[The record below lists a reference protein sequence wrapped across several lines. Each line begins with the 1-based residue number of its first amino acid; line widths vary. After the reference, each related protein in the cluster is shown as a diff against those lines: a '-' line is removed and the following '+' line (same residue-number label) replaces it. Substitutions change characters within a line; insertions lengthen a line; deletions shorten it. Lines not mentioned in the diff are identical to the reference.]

1 MKFTKEQYATLVN
14 DRNQIVIANA
24 GSGKTTI
31 LVEKYF
37 NLILSKDVDEI
48 KRIVAIT
55 FTKKAASEMK
65 DRLIE
70 RINEEIVRLKSE
82 NLSTNQ
88 FLEKNRQLIN
98 IREHISSAKIQTI
111 HSFSQELLKEFS
123 IVVGYNPI
131 FSIIDDSDYSEIF
144 DNIFLEIFEEIIINP
159 NYFDFNLNLIF
170 DAINQNKLFEIIQKI
185 VKNEDIYE
193 HLYKQFYDINKD
205 TFINLYYKNVTSY
218 FNENN
223 KICIYLLNK
232 YLENIRQDSKK
243 GSYEQIVSLLNQL
256 NLEDEPLNYY
266 EYYIEVINIWK
277 EIKKIKISGNSTIK
291 KYLGGEFD
299 EFKNSY
305 NIMLSYET
313 IKYLDI
319 YYDILLNIFKFAE
332 IIHTKIEDYKRE
344 NSLITYNDML
354 WKTYKLLQNNEVA
367 EKIREKYDYILV
379 DEFQDTDNVQY
390 DILTKIIPSLKEI
403 NSRSKLFV
411 VGDPKQS
418 IYGFRNADVRVIKS
432 TEKDITT
439 VNADL
444 LAKNKIAS
452 FSDLKLM
459 NQIEKQIELN
469 EAETLGKIELKI
481 SHRLN
486 ILNTAFINFLF
497 SKLMQNNDFDYSVTY
512 NPFIYARKTPLL
524 DKLMKL
530 NEIEIENCDSTNGS
544 INFLISINTVQK
556 ENSMDEVNGDLT
568 VDDIITNNN
577 AENETD
583 DESEAKLTV
592 NYIKSLL
599 SNKTKI
605 WDSKVNDYRELQIKD
620 IVILVRKMT
629 NISNLTHLLNEEGIP
644 YLLNDNDKFFDSQEV
659 IDIIN
664 YLKFLYNKNDDLAFG
679 SLLKS
684 NFFGLTDYEIYELRK
699 FNENQSIWNSL
710 HTLALSNKKY
720 KKIIDEINNILSS
733 YQNLTIQEL
742 VDKILENSNYLTT
755 YRHNPL
761 FNVIKLNINNFLE
774 YINKITEKNKN
785 SLSDLLKELEKS
797 IKYSNYDI
805 NSFTSDENSVN
816 ILTIHKSKGLEFPVV
831 ILYNTNSKTP
841 LPNDILFHEKF
852 GLNFEFSA
860 QSENGDLIDV
870 KMPTYDLCRK
880 YLIQKDVEE
889 SKRLLY
895 VALTRAK
902 DILTITTS
910 IKKNITNGEEKYS
923 SSEGLFKLILSGFDL
938 DTSDFINKLT
948 NNNNNLY
955 FEEIV
960 QIYSDNQ
967 TNSIKVKG
975 NIIGYTS
982 MESQV
987 AMIPEQLSQEIV
999 TGDYLIMEE
1008 IKQDEPI
1015 GKFSASKLQTYIHK
1029 YNEFVERYLFQYPDI
1044 FFVEEKYSLSGRL
1057 LTAADRGTIIHNIM
1071 MNFNKWY
1078 IDKYININAIDEI
1091 ISKFQRSYNILLN
1104 NDDKSNIIK
1113 EISSVVDSKFIQYS
1127 INNLVNARFEY
1138 ELNIPLFN
1146 NLLKVIF
1153 DVLIQNSNNEFEIW
1167 DWKSNKI
1174 NQIEDIRKLAKYYEL
1189 QMKIYALVL
1198 SYLYPKNVNYK
1209 ARLFFT
1215 NFASKAKNDSDW
1227 IVSFE
1232 WTKNELTEFENEL
1245 QDLMNETKEVEVIQ
1259 KYLID
1264 N

>member
-31 LVEKYF
+31 LVEKYL
-37 NLILSKDVDEI
+37 NLILNKDIDEI

-70 RINEEIVRLKSE
+70 RINEEIERLKSE
-82 NLSTNQ
+82 NLSTSE

-144 DNIFLEIFEEIIINP
+144 DNVFLEIFEEIIINP
-159 NYFDFNLNLIF
+159 NYFDIDLNLIF
-170 DAINQNKLFEIIQKI
+170 DAINQNKLFDIIQKI
-185 VKNEDIYE
+185 VKNDEIYE
-193 HLYKQFYDINKD
+193 YLHNQFYDNNRE
-205 TFINLYYKNVTSY
+205 TFINLYYKNLTYY

-232 YLENIRQDSKK
+232 HIENIRQDSKK
-243 GSYEQIVSLLNQL
+243 ESYEQIVSLLNQL

-266 EYYIEVINIWK
+266 EYYIKVINLWK

-291 KYLGGEFD
+291 KYLGDDFAEF
-299 EFKNSY
+299 NTSY
-305 NIMLSYET
+305 NMMLSHEA
-313 IKYLDI
+313 IKYWDI
-319 YYDILLNIFKFAE
+319 YYDILLNIFKFSE
-332 IIHTKIEDYKRE
+332 IIHTKIEEYKRE

-379 DEFQDTDNVQY
+379 DEFQDTDNIQY
-390 DILTKIIPSLKEI
+390 DILSKIIPSLKEI
-403 NSRSKLFV
+403 NNKSKLFV

-444 LAKNKIAS
+444 LAKNKITS

-459 NQIEKQIELN
+459 NQIEKRIELN

-497 SKLMQNNDFDYSVTY
+497 SKLMQNNDFDYAVNY
-512 NPFIYARKTPLL
+512 NPFIYARKTPII
-524 DKLMKL
+524 DKLMQL

-556 ENSMDEVNGDLT
+556 ENSMDEVNDDSNVG
-568 VDDIITNNN
+568 DIITNNS
-577 AENETD
+577 AEDETD

-620 IVILVRKMT
+620 IGILVRKMT
-629 NISNLTHLLNEEGIP
+629 NISNLTHLLNKEGIP

-664 YLKFLYNKNDDLAFG
+664 YLKFLYNKNDDLTFA

-710 HTLALSNKKY
+710 NSLALSNKKY
-720 KKIIDEINNILSS
+720 KKIIDEINIILTSH
-733 YQNLTIQEL
+733 QNLTIQEL

-755 YRHNPL
+755 YRYNPL

-774 YINKITEKNKN
+774 YIKKITEKNKN
-785 SLSDLLKELEKS
+785 SLSDLLKEIEKS
-797 IKYSNYDI
+797 TKYSNYDI
-805 NSFTSDENSVN
+805 NFFTSDENSLN

-852 GLNFEFSA
+852 GLNFGFSA

-870 KMPTYDLCRK
+870 KMPTYELCRN
-880 YLIQKDVEE
+880 YLIQKDIEE

-910 IKKNITNGEEKYS
+910 LTRYIKNGEEKYGS
-923 SSEGLFKLILSGFDL
+923 SNGLFKLILNGFDL
-938 DTSDFINKLT
+938 DTSDFVNKLT
-948 NNNNNLY
+948 NHNLY

-960 QIYSDNQ
+960 QIYSENQ
-967 TNSIKVKG
+967 TNNIKVKG

-982 MESQV
+982 IESEV
-987 AMIPEQLSQEIV
+987 AMIPEQLSQEIENK
-999 TGDYLIMEE
+999 DYLIMEE

-1015 GKFSASKLQTYIHK
+1015 GKFSASKLQTYLHK

-1044 FFVEEKYSLSGRL
+1044 FFVEEKYSPSGRL

-1071 MNFNKWY
+1071 MNINKWY

-1091 ISKFQRSYNILLN
+1091 ISKYQRSCNILLN
-1104 NDDKSNIIK
+1104 NDDKLNIIK
-1113 EISSVVDSKFIQYS
+1113 EISSIVDSKFIQNN

-1174 NQIEDIRKLAKYYEL
+1174 IQIEDVKKIAKYYEL
-1189 QMKIYALVL
+1189 QMKIYTLVL
-1198 SYLYPKNVNYK
+1198 SYLYPHNVNYK

-1215 NFASKAKNDSDW
+1215 NFASKAKNDSEW

-1232 WTKNELTEFENEL
+1232 WTKKELNEFENEL
-1245 QDLMNETKEVEVIQ
+1245 QDLMNQTKEVEVIQ

>member
-1 MKFTKEQYATLVN
+1 MKFTNEQYATLVN

-37 NLILSKDVDEI
+37 NLILNKDVDEI

-70 RINEEIVRLKSE
+70 RINEEIERLKSE
-82 NLSTNQ
+82 NIPTNE
-88 FLEKNRQLIN
+88 FLDKNRQLIN

-123 IVVGYNPI
+123 VVVGYNPI

-170 DAINQNKLFEIIQKI
+170 DAINQNKLFNIIQKI

-193 HLYKQFYDINKD
+193 YLYKQFYDINRE
-205 TFINLYYKNVTSY
+205 TFINLYYKNFTYY

-223 KICIYLLNK
+223 KICISLLNK
-232 YLENIRQDSKK
+232 HIEKIRQESKK

-256 NLEDEPLNYY
+256 NLEYEHQNYY
-266 EYYIEVINIWK
+266 EYYVKVLNIWK

-291 KYLGGEFD
+291 KYLDSDFYD
-299 EFKNSY
+299 FHNSF

-313 IKYLDI
+313 TKYLDI
-319 YYDILLNIFKFAE
+319 YYDILLNIFKFSE
-332 IIHTKIEDYKRE
+332 IIHTKIEEYKRE

-403 NSRSKLFV
+403 NSKSKLFV

-459 NQIEKQIELN
+459 NQKEKRIELN

-497 SKLMQNNDFDYSVTY
+497 SKLMQNSDFDYAVSY
-512 NPFIYARKTPLL
+512 NPFIYARKTPIL
-524 DKLMKL
+524 DNLMKL
-530 NEIEIENCDSTNGS
+530 NEIEIDNYDSTNGI
-544 INFLISINTVQK
+544 INFLISINTFQK
-556 ENSMDEVNGDLT
+556 ENSLDEVNDDPNDG
-568 VDDIITNNN
+568 DIITSSS
-577 AENETD
+577 AEDETD

-599 SNKTKI
+599 NNKTKI
-605 WDSKVNDYRELQIKD
+605 WDSKINNYRELQIKD
-620 IVILVRKMT
+620 IGILVRKMT
-629 NISNLTHLLNEEGIP
+629 NISNLTHLLNKEGIP
-644 YLLNDNDKFFDSQEV
+644 YLLNDNDNFYDSQEV

-684 NFFGLTDYEIYELRK
+684 NFFGLTDYEVYELRK
-699 FNENQSIWNSL
+699 FNEHQSIWNSL
-710 HTLALSNKKY
+710 NLLALSNKKY
-720 KKIIDEINNILSS
+720 KIIIDEINTILTSQ
-733 YQNLTIQEL
+733 QNLTIKEL

-755 YRHNPL
+755 YRYNPL
-761 FNVIKLNINNFLE
+761 FNVIKLNISNFLE
-774 YINKITEKNKN
+774 FIKKISEKNIN
-785 SLSDLLKELEKS
+785 NISDLLKEIEKS
-797 IKYSNYDI
+797 TKYSNFDNY
-805 NSFTSDENSVN
+805 SFTSDEDSLN

-841 LPNDILFHEKF
+841 LPNGIIFHEKF

-860 QSENGDLIDV
+860 QSENGDLVDV
-870 KMPTYDLCRK
+870 KMPTYELCK
-880 YLIQKDVEE
+880 NYLIQKDSEE

-910 IKKNITNGEEKYS
+910 LKRNVKNGEEKYGRS
-923 SSEGLFKLILSGFDL
+923 NGLFKLILSGFEL
-938 DTSDFINKLT
+938 ETSDFVNKAINH
-948 NNNNNLY
+948 NLD

-960 QIYSDNQ
+960 QIYSENQ
-967 TNSIKVKG
+967 TNKIKVKG

-982 MESQV
+982 MDSEV
-987 AMIPEQLSQEIV
+987 AIIPEQLSQEIES
-999 TGDYLIMEE
+999 GDYLMMEE
-1008 IKQDEPI
+1008 INQDEPI
-1015 GKFSASKLQTYIHK
+1015 GKFSASKLQTYLHK
-1029 YNEFVERYLFQYPDI
+1029 YNEFVEKYLFQYPDI
-1044 FFVEEKYSLSGRL
+1044 FFVEEKYSPSGRL

-1071 MNFNKWY
+1071 MNINKWY
-1078 IDKYININAIDEI
+1078 IDKYINTKIIDEI
-1091 ISKFQRSYNILLN
+1091 ISKYQKSYNILLSY
-1104 NDDKSNIIK
+1104 DDKSNIIK
-1113 EISSVVDSKFIQYS
+1113 EITSVVDSKFIQYS
-1127 INNLVNARFEY
+1127 INNLLSAYFEY

-1174 NQIEDIRKLAKYYEL
+1174 IQIEDIKKLAKYYEL

-1198 SYLYPKNVNYK
+1198 SYLYPQNVNYI

-1232 WTKNELTEFENEL
+1232 WTKNELNEFENEL

>member
-1 MKFTKEQYATLVN
+1 MKFTNEQYATLVN

-37 NLILSKDVDEI
+37 NLILNKDVDEI

-70 RINEEIVRLKSE
+70 RINEEIERLKSE
-82 NLSTNQ
+82 KIPTNE
-88 FLEKNRQLIN
+88 FLDKNRQLIN

-123 IVVGYNPI
+123 VVVGYNPI

-159 NYFDFNLNLIF
+159 NYFDFNLNLIS
-170 DAINQNKLFEIIQKI
+170 DAINQNKLFNIIQKI

-193 HLYKQFYDINKD
+193 YLYKQLYDINRE
-205 TFINLYYKNVTSY
+205 TFINLYYKNFTYY

-223 KICIYLLNK
+223 KICISLLNK
-232 YLENIRQDSKK
+232 HIEKIRQESKK

-256 NLEDEPLNYY
+256 NLEYEHQNYY
-266 EYYIEVINIWK
+266 EYYVKVLNIWK

-291 KYLGGEFD
+291 KYLDSDFYD
-299 EFKNSY
+299 FHNSF
-305 NIMLSYET
+305 NIMLYYDT
-313 IKYLDI
+313 TKYLDI
-319 YYDILLNIFKFAE
+319 YYDILLNIFKFSE
-332 IIHTKIEDYKRE
+332 IIHTKIEEYKRE

-403 NSRSKLFV
+403 NSKSKLFV

-439 VNADL
+439 LNADL

-459 NQIEKQIELN
+459 NQKEKRIELN

-497 SKLMQNNDFDYSVTY
+497 SKLMQKDDFDYAVSY
-512 NPFIYARKTPLL
+512 NPFIYARKTPILEN
-524 DKLMKL
+524 LMKL
-530 NEIEIENCDSTNGS
+530 NEIEIDNYDSTNG
-544 INFLISINTVQK
+544 IIHFLISINTFQK
-556 ENSMDEVNGDLT
+556 ENSLDEVNDDPNDG
-568 VDDIITNNN
+568 DIITSSS
-577 AENETD
+577 AEDETD

-599 SNKTKI
+599 NNKTKI
-605 WDSKVNDYRELQIKD
+605 WDSKINNYRELQIKD
-620 IVILVRKMT
+620 IGILVRKMT
-629 NISNLTHLLNEEGIP
+629 NISNLTHLLNKEGIP
-644 YLLNDNDKFFDSQEV
+644 YSLNDNDNFYDSQEV

-684 NFFGLTDYEIYELRK
+684 NFFGLTDYEVYELRK
-699 FNENQSIWNSL
+699 FNEHQSIWNSL
-710 HTLALSNKKY
+710 NSLALSNKKY
-720 KKIIDEINNILSS
+720 KKIIDEINTILTSQ
-733 YQNLTIQEL
+733 QNLTIKEL

-755 YRHNPL
+755 YRYNPL
-761 FNVIKLNINNFLE
+761 FNVIKLNISNLLE
-774 YINKITEKNKN
+774 VIKKISEKNIN
-785 SLSDLLKELEKS
+785 SISDLLKEFEKS
-797 IKYSNYDI
+797 TKYSNFDNY
-805 NSFTSDENSVN
+805 SFTSDEDSLN

-841 LPNDILFHEKF
+841 LPNGVIFHEKF

-860 QSENGDLIDV
+860 QTENGDLVDV
-870 KMPTYDLCRK
+870 KMPTYELCRN
-880 YLIQKDVEE
+880 YLIQKDSEE

-910 IKKNITNGEEKYS
+910 LKRNVKNGEEKYDS
-923 SSEGLFKLILSGFDL
+923 SNGLFKLILSGFEL
-938 DTSDFINKLT
+938 ETSDFVNKAINH
-948 NNNNNLY
+948 NLD

-960 QIYSDNQ
+960 QIYSENQ
-967 TNSIKVKG
+967 TNKIKVKG

-982 MESQV
+982 MDSEV
-987 AMIPEQLSQEIV
+987 AIIPEQLSQEIES
-999 TGDYLIMEE
+999 GDYLMMEE
-1008 IKQDEPI
+1008 INQDEPI
-1015 GKFSASKLQTYIHK
+1015 GKFSASKLQTYLHK
-1029 YNEFVERYLFQYPDI
+1029 YNEFVEKYLFQYPDI
-1044 FFVEEKYSLSGRL
+1044 FFVEEKYSPSGRL

-1071 MNFNKWY
+1071 MNINKWY
-1078 IDKYININAIDEI
+1078 IDKYINTKIIDEI
-1091 ISKFQRSYNILLN
+1091 ISKYQKSYNILLSY
-1104 NDDKSNIIK
+1104 DDKSNIIK
-1113 EISSVVDSKFIQYS
+1113 EITSVVDSKFIQYS
-1127 INNLVNARFEY
+1127 INNLLSAYFEY

-1174 NQIEDIRKLAKYYEL
+1174 IQIEDIKKLAKYYEL

-1198 SYLYPKNVNYK
+1198 SYLYPQNVNYI

-1232 WTKNELTEFENEL
+1232 WTKNELNEFENEL